1 VNAGLPMAW
10 SKQEFARPI
19 VMCMSE
25 GKNLHSIGHTQE
37 QLLISD
43 QFALT
48 SLYDH
53 AEGSAV
59 VHNVN

>member
-1 VNAGLPMAW
+1 MAW